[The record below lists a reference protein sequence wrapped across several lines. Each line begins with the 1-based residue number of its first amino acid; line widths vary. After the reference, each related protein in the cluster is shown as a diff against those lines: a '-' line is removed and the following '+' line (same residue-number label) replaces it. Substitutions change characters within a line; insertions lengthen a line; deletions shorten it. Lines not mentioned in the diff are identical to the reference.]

1 VYDLLSEKMGDTAL
15 AAKVIQGHLFVRNV
29 QEWNIRVADGG
40 YASQTAW
47 LYRYLDTYELY
58 LIERS
63 RDAAFFSKGG
73 WDNSSEAILQRNNRI
88 KQMRDKLSREVA
100 NAKSHGCADSMK
112 GCWSL
117 DVPFVR
123 HPGVGSPLL
132 ARTGKNTPAK

>member
-1 VYDLLSEKMGDTAL
+1 MGDTAL

-47 LYRYLDTYELY
+47 LYRYLETYELY

-73 WDNSSEAILQRNNRI
+73 WDNSSEAIL
-88 KQMRDKLSREVA
+88 L
-100 NAKSHGCADSMK
+100 
-112 GCWSL
+112 
-117 DVPFVR
+117 
-123 HPGVGSPLL
+123 
-132 ARTGKNTPAK
+132 